1 MMFWTPEICGLKLV
15 SLLYKQVSR
24 LTIRMLLGHE
34 YCTSMC
40 VKGSR
45 GQRKKR
51 LKLLPSLTYPAVLY
65 DRELNIL
72 CLSVFIGFANI
83 VRAKAGGR

>member
-1 MMFWTPEICGLKLV
+1 MMFWTPEICGPKLV

-65 DRELNIL
+65 HRELNIL